1 METIEGKKR
10 RKYTVAEREQ
20 VIAELGKSGQSAKEF
35 CRERGLGY
43 STLAAWR
50 RAMVGK
56 EPELIG
62 PLTLVGA
69 PAGIK
74 VVAEVDWGQGVC
86 LRVMSGC
93 EPELAV
99 RLVEVL
105 K

>member
-1 METIEGKKR
+1 MEIIEGKKR

-62 PLTLVGA
+62 PLTLVG
-69 PAGIK
+69 GEKGK

-99 RLVEVL
+99 RLAEAL

>member
-1 METIEGKKR
+1 MESNEGKKR
-10 RKYTVAEREQ
+10 RRYTVAEREQ

-50 RAMVGK
+50 RAMDGK

-62 PLTLVGA
+62 PLRLVG
-69 PAGIK
+69 GEKGK
-74 VVAEVDWGQGVC
+74 VVAEVEWGKGVC